1 MSKRYWLILL
11 LFGCGHDELKVP
23 KIKRSQLVPVIAELR
38 ILESAYALRYQQV
51 DSSAINIA
59 DYQEEIFNRYQTPR
73 EDVTQSVQFYAAHPD
88 SMKALDSLVLLWLE
102 AKYRSLNQPSN
113 P

>member
-11 LFGCGHDELKVP
+11 LWGCSNNLTEFP
-23 KIKRSQLVPVIAELR
+23 RITRSQLVPVIGELR

-51 DSSAINIA
+51 DSGAVKIA
-59 DYQEEIFNRYQTPR
+59 DYQEEIFNRYQTNR
-73 EDVTQSVQFYAAHPD
+73 ADVTQSVQFYAAHPD

-102 AKYRSLNQPSN
+102 VKYRSLNQPSN

>member
-1 MSKRYWLILL
+1 MILL
-11 LFGCGHDELKVP
+11 LLGCGHDELEVP